1 MKLKELLVEA
11 QDFTNMQP
19 KAIEQLIWKAIHD
32 EQPGWNPR
40 ANIKKDDADYGHV
53 DTVTFEVDSNN
64 SYQPQ
69 TLTKIL
75 APFFGPMRSQGL
87 TFTQPKAAEG
97 KQNVVTFTIGLPKK

>member
-1 MKLKELLVEA
+1 MKLQELLREA
-11 QDFTNMQP
+11 QNFTSMTTKQ
-19 KAIEQLIWKAIHD
+19 IEQMVYKAIHD
-32 EQPGWNPR
+32 EQPNWNAR
-40 ANIKKDDADYGHV
+40 ADIKNDNPDYGHV
-53 DTVTFEVDSNN
+53 DTVTFEVDANK
-64 SYQPQ
+64 SYSPQ